1 MKQQYHLKPQNMNL
15 NLIPSGTNGTSL
27 SVFPTPNH
35 SCSNLSKHKRHTC
48 RSNVED
54 YMNLLC
60 SMNLTKEQFMTIT
73 RSITY
78 DCSKVPLLILITRP
92 KYKRFT
98 KQWLISGD
106 FNITVLKGIRFAKKI
121 LLRLIMQQ

>member
-1 MKQQYHLKPQNMNL
+1 MEHHFLY
-15 NLIPSGTNGTSL
+15 SL
-27 SVFPTPNH
+27 LQTTAVV
-35 SCSNLSKHKRHTC
+35 
-48 RSNVED
+48 SNVED

-92 KYKRFT
+92 KYKGFT

-106 FNITVLKGIRFAKKI
+106 FNITVLKGIPFAKKI